1 MEQTVVEQMQ
11 VQHMQIQEVQV
22 QEQSCNGIELQQQ
35 PNNLAEPPPAPT
47 IESQFNSLLS
57 DLTVFKTYLSD
68 IQSKVRLLEKTV
80 KSEIKNEQKN
90 KIKQERIKK
99 VQQPS
104 GFDKPIVVSDE
115 LCLFMNKPLKSL
127 IGRTDATNYITNYIR
142 HHKLQDMLDRKII
155 KPNEALNA
163 LLHLSPS
170 SEPLTYFN
178 LQKYLNVHF
187 NGAHFT
193 GEHFTGEQNEVVKN

>member
-1 MEQTVVEQMQ
+1 MSVLTMLTSAAITPILNVEAAHLEAVPVEAVPVEAAPVEAAPLAVP
-11 VQHMQIQEVQV
+11 VQAVPSID
-22 QEQSCNGIELQQQ
+22 
-35 PNNLAEPPPAPT
+35 
-47 IESQFNSLLS
+47 SQFNSLLS
-57 DLTVFKTYLSD
+57 DLTIFKTYLSD
-68 IQSKVRLLEKTV
+68 IQTKVRLLEKTV

-99 VQQPS
+99 VQQPT
-104 GFDKPIVVSDE
+104 GFDKPVPVSDE

-127 IGRTDATNYITNYIR
+127 IGRTEATNYITNYIR

-178 LQKYLNVHF
+178 LQKYLNLHF
-187 NGAHFT
+187 MC
-193 GEHFTGEQNEVVKN
+193 EHNEVEKN

>member
-1 MEQTVVEQMQ
+1 MLTSAAITPILNVEAVPVEAVPVEPAPVEAAPVEAVPVEAAPLATPVQTVPS
-11 VQHMQIQEVQV
+11 ID
-22 QEQSCNGIELQQQ
+22 
-35 PNNLAEPPPAPT
+35 
-47 IESQFNSLLS
+47 SQFNSLLA
-57 DLTVFKTYLSD
+57 DLTIFKTYLSD
-68 IQSKVRLLEKTV
+68 IQTKVRLLEKTV

-99 VQQPS
+99 VQQPT
-104 GFDKPIVVSDE
+104 GFDKPVPVSDE
-115 LCLFMNKPLKSL
+115 LCLFINKPLKSL
-127 IGRTDATNYITNYIR
+127 IGRTEATNYITNYIR

-187 NGAHFT
+187 MC
-193 GEHFTGEQNEVVKN
+193 EHNEVEKN